1 MLAATVHSLRSK
13 YRATLLEA
21 YTAYCAHEPSLPLS
35 GFLTFADS
43 FDISSYL
50 SAERVA
56 DIFEQVISTP
66 ARRGGKGS
74 ISFEEF
80 KEAICLCALAV
91 SDKQWQARPPRPR
104 RTPLPLLSVFS
115 PLFNS
120 RRSSTPPK
128 SAYASSTGVPTPT
141 SRMSRPNSSRRAQ
154 PPPPPPRPAP
164 PHCRTAAP
172 GPRPHRRLLPQQ
184 AVEQLLEAVD
194 FGNPPGFARR
204 LPAAPPT
211 ESAMRKHD
219 SWAASPARPP
229 EGSPRAEVIDSLEAR
244 LQVPLLPRP
253 ASPPL
258 TPPRPKIPPPRPKPH
273 PKPRP
278 KLHPLPACAGAAHR
292 PRRAHWRRARQRRQ
306 RRARRPRPEWPQGCS
321 RARG

>member
-91 SDKQWQARPPRPR
+91 SDKQWQARPPRSR
-104 RTPLPLLSVFS
+104 RTPRQAPAAARV
-115 PLFNS
+115 PQAE
-120 RRSSTPPK
+120 RQGG
-128 SAYASSTGVPTPT
+128 AVGVPFADSAGT
-141 SRMSRPNSSRRAQ
+141 RRIFSGQTRDESPQ
-154 PPPPPPRPAP
+154 P
-164 PHCRTAAP
+164 
-172 GPRPHRRLLPQQ
+172 
-184 AVEQLLEAVD
+184 
-194 FGNPPGFARR
+194 
-204 LPAAPPT
+204 
-211 ESAMRKHD
+211 
-219 SWAASPARPP
+219 
-229 EGSPRAEVIDSLEAR
+229 
-244 LQVPLLPRP
+244 
-253 ASPPL
+253 
-258 TPPRPKIPPPRPKPH
+258 
-273 PKPRP
+273 
-278 KLHPLPACAGAAHR
+278 
-292 PRRAHWRRARQRRQ
+292 
-306 RRARRPRPEWPQGCS
+306 
-321 RARG
+321 

>member
-1 MLAATVHSLRSK
+1 MAAVLQSFELRRSVAMLAATVHSLRSK

-91 SDKQWQARPPRPR
+91 SDKQWQARPPPPPPHPPAAPIGVL
-104 RTPLPLLSVFS
+104 TIAH
-115 PLFNS
+115 S

-141 SRMSRPNSSRRAQ
+141 SRMSRPNSSRRAHASAST
-154 PPPPPPRPAP
+154 PRTTAL
-164 PHCRTAAP
+164 PHRRTAAP
-172 GPRPHRRLLPQQ
+172 
-184 AVEQLLEAVD
+184 
-194 FGNPPGFARR
+194 
-204 LPAAPPT
+204 
-211 ESAMRKHD
+211 
-219 SWAASPARPP
+219 
-229 EGSPRAEVIDSLEAR
+229 
-244 LQVPLLPRP
+244 
-253 ASPPL
+253 
-258 TPPRPKIPPPRPKPH
+258 PH
-273 PKPRP
+273 PGRA
-278 KLHPLPACAGAAHR
+278 LIAVFSLN
-292 PRRAHWRRARQRRQ
+292 RRSSS
-306 RRARRPRPEWPQGCS
+306 CS
-321 RARG
+321 RR

>member
-91 SDKQWQARPPRPR
+91 SDKQWQARPP
-104 RTPLPLLSVFS
+104 
-115 PLFNS
+115 
-120 RRSSTPPK
+120 
-128 SAYASSTGVPTPT
+128 A
-141 SRMSRPNSSRRAQ
+141 
-154 PPPPPPRPAP
+154 
-164 PHCRTAAP
+164 
-172 GPRPHRRLLPQQ
+172 
-184 AVEQLLEAVD
+184 
-194 FGNPPGFARR
+194 
-204 LPAAPPT
+204 PAAPPCR
-211 ESAMRKHD
+211 SYRCSHHC
-219 SWAASPARPP
+219 
-229 EGSPRAEVIDSLEAR
+229 
-244 LQVPLLPRP
+244 
-253 ASPPL
+253 SPPAGRVL
-258 TPPRPKIPPPRPKPH
+258 RRKARTLPVQACRRRQVACRAPTRAGELSHRLRLHAPHRHTAAPPH
-273 PKPRP
+273 PGRA
-278 KLHPLPACAGAAHR
+278 LIAVFSLN
-292 PRRAHWRRARQRRQ
+292 RRSSS
-306 RRARRPRPEWPQGCS
+306 CS
-321 RARG
+321 RR

>member
-91 SDKQWQARPPRPR
+91 SDKQWQAC
-104 RTPLPLLSVFS
+104 
-115 PLFNS
+115 
-120 RRSSTPPK
+120 
-128 SAYASSTGVPTPT
+128 
-141 SRMSRPNSSRRAQ
+141 
-154 PPPPPPRPAP
+154 PPPPPPHPPAAP
-164 PHCRTAAP
+164 VGVLTIVQLPQVEYSAEKRVRFQYRRADADKSHVAPQLEQASSATASASTPRTAAH
-172 GPRPHRRLLPQQ
+172 HRNR
-184 AVEQLLEAVD
+184 
-194 FGNPPGFARR
+194 
-204 LPAAPPT
+204 AAP
-211 ESAMRKHD
+211 S
-219 SWAASPARPP
+219 
-229 EGSPRAEVIDSLEAR
+229 SPRL
-244 LQVPLLPRP
+244 
-253 ASPPL
+253 
-258 TPPRPKIPPPRPKPH
+258 
-273 PKPRP
+273 
-278 KLHPLPACAGAAHR
+278 
-292 PRRAHWRRARQRRQ
+292 
-306 RRARRPRPEWPQGCS
+306 
-321 RARG
+321 